1 MTTTRDR
8 QVLELAR
15 ARRPDPASAPA
26 LTRHRGG
33 SGQPLV
39 LLHGLGLSWR
49 SWQPVLDALE
59 DRHDVV
65 AIDLPGFGESP
76 PLPDGVAPTP
86 GRLAD
91 AVESEL
97 DRLGLD
103 APALVGNSLG
113 GWVALELAR
122 RGRAARAVVISPSGL
137 ESPLE
142 RALVIA
148 LNEQMRLRARFGA
161 PLGQWLTAPALARVM
176 LFGGLRS
183 QPWRLSPD
191 AAVRDLHDFGYSP
204 GFQSTLGSTVASRAA
219 MWLGEIE
226 VPVRVAYG
234 TLDLMLGVFTAPR
247 FAAAIPVAELSR
259 CQHSDTSRCST
270 IQSSWPERSSTSPLT
285 PGRRH
290 DERPPGRH
298 VLRPGRAG
306 RACAGGDQQHPPHSR
321 ERPAE
326 LEPSLNPRLGLCD
339 PFGRTARLRGRGRDG
354 STRAPRVTAV
364 RCRHPPT
371 VPPP

>member
-1 MTTTRDR
+1 MTATSES
-8 QVLELAR
+8 QVLAVAR
-15 ARRPDPASAPA
+15 GRRPNPGGAVA

-39 LLHGLGLSWR
+39 LVHGLGLSWR

-76 PLPDGVAPTP
+76 PLPDGSAPTP
-86 GRLAD
+86 TRLAD

-97 DRLGLD
+97 DRLSLD
-103 APALVGNSLG
+103 TPALVGNSLG

-137 ESPLE
+137 ESPPE
-142 RALVIA
+142 RAFVIA
-148 LNEQMRLRARFGA
+148 VNEQMRIRARLGA
-161 PLGQWLTAPALARVM
+161 PLGRWLTAPALARVM

-191 AAVRDLHDFGYSP
+191 AAARDLHDFGYSP
-204 GFQSTLGSTVASRAA
+204 GFQSTLSSTVATRAA
-219 MWLGEIE
+219 MWLGEIQ

-247 FAAAIPVAELSR
+247 FAAAIPRAELIPLPAVGHVPMLDDPELVAR
-259 CQHSDTSRCST
+259 TILDFTADADT
-270 IQSSWPERSSTSPLT
+270 PP
-285 PGRRH
+285 RR
-290 DERPPGRH
+290 
-298 VLRPGRAG
+298 A
-306 RACAGGDQQHPPHSR
+306 AT
-321 ERPAE
+321 
-326 LEPSLNPRLGLCD
+326 
-339 PFGRTARLRGRGRDG
+339 RT
-354 STRAPRVTAV
+354 
-364 RCRHPPT
+364 
-371 VPPP
+371 